1 VNARLSEIAR
11 GQMGLFTREQATK
24 CGYTA
29 AQIRRRVSTGA
40 WRRVVRNV
48 FSPDARARTSLW
60 RDRARQL
67 AVPGAVLAGPS
78 AARLWGMAVPE
89 SPTYLIVDR
98 RVRQPPNGVEI
109 MRDCLTRTEVQ
120 TFEGMQL
127 VTSRER
133 TVFDCL
139 RILDESAGLDLLD
152 RALQQGWV
160 TLPELGMRLRRS
172 VGRHGVPRALRAMS
186 RAASGAR
193 FSAERRAHALLRR
206 AHITG
211 WSANAPISDAQ
222 GVIGLGDIVF
232 DEVKLVIEIDGLA
245 FHVTPDRF
253 QGDRRRQNRL
263 VAAGWT
269 VLRFT
274 WRDLTERP
282 AYVTTTVRTTI
293 DRLVT
298 TR

>member
-1 VNARLSEIAR
+1 
-11 GQMGLFTREQATK
+11 MGLFTRKQATT

-29 AQIRRRVSTGA
+29 AQVRRRVWTGA

-48 FSPDARARTSLW
+48 FCTDVRARTPLW

-67 AVPGAVLAGPS
+67 AIPGAVLAGPS
-78 AARLWGMAVPE
+78 AARVWGMTVPPT
-89 SPTYLIVDR
+89 PTYLIVDR
-98 RVRQPPNGVEI
+98 RVRQPPDSVTVI
-109 MRDCLTRTEVQ
+109 RDCLTRTETQ
-120 TFEGMQL
+120 TFEGAQL
-127 VTSRER
+127 VPSRER

-139 RILDESAGLDLLD
+139 RILDEPAGLDLLD

-172 VGRHGVPRALRAMS
+172 VGRHGVRRALRAMS

-193 FSAERRAHALLRR
+193 FSAERTAHGLLRR

-211 WSANAPISDAQ
+211 WSANAPISDAH

-245 FHVTPDRF
+245 FHVTP
-253 QGDRRRQNRL
+253 
-263 VAAGWT
+263 
-269 VLRFT
+269 
-274 WRDLTERP
+274 E
-282 AYVTTTVRTTI
+282 
-293 DRLVT
+293 
-298 TR
+298 